1 MNNKA
6 NLEVYFIFRV
16 ISIVLDITLKIME
29 IEYNIT
35 NKYNLKY
42 GMSFIEIKNKIKRWL
57 LNENNDI

>member
-1 MNNKA
+1 
-6 NLEVYFIFRV
+6 
-16 ISIVLDITLKIME
+16 ME